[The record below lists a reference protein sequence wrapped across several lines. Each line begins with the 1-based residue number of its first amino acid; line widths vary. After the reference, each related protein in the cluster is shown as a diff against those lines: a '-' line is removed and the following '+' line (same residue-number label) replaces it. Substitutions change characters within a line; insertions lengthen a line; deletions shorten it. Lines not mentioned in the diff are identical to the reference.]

1 MALLITV
8 LGLLVVSTLG
18 CVLPTTP
25 ELLTVWATS
34 SKQLRATWNITQC
47 GLPTFTAYKC
57 SVQYFS
63 QWDNIA
69 RTTEVT
75 VGRPHHGSVSLD
87 DLIPFTLYRLRVKC
101 RKLLDN
107 TWSGYTPY
115 VQARTNATAPESAV
129 TVGTPVSPSINYRTG
144 RRNVTVTWEPLPS
157 IKHNGILLGYL
168 IRVTDLR
175 VPSGGFVLNATVNDT
190 TCTLEKLKLSG
201 YRIDITAYNTE
212 GRSPPATVEVQDIAR
227 VPDKPLDLTAEITQD
242 ENITLS
248 WQPPAEI
255 GGIEQYSVFWCE
267 LETDAN
273 CGGNETVL
281 SVPGTYT
288 TTTFIDSWL
297 PFHRYRFNVRALTSA
312 GQGPPSD
319 NTYKYSAEGVP
330 LSPPTNVTV
339 QAENATVVLVS
350 WQPIPLVNRRGLLTA
365 YYVYYS
371 TDSFQD
377 TKTTTVKVA
386 DDSRPAHSLLTDL
399 KPFTRYSVR
408 ISASTAM
415 GEGNK
420 TEPAFIMT
428 DQSAPGDAPASVIT
442 TNITTN
448 SFVISWSP
456 PIHPNGI
463 ILRYNV
469 KYGGKITAFAY
480 QTEARVVGGLKGGTN
495 YSVQVQACTGAV
507 ESPCGPFSP
516 VKYVKT
522 LKGTNVG
529 PNAVEH
535 GASSSVAVIA
545 GVTTAVVL
553 VVVLVIIAWG
563 AMSAP
568 KLRQLYRRVS
578 YVPKPQDFITEE
590 LPTTNGKSRHSLDQV
605 SLVCDNMAPEIV
617 DNVTEYRTCEL
628 GSRGPAGQSDVDTSD
643 VNIKEETCGLGSRDP
658 PSQSE
663 VDTSNVDIKKD
674 CTLESDEVDYLKV
687 VEVKD
692 RFQDLPIIYVRRSGL
707 TKREGD
713 S

>member
-47 GLPTFTAYKC
+47 GLPTFTAYIC

-115 VQARTNATAPESAV
+115 AQARTNATAPESAV

-281 SVPGTYT
+281 SVPGTHT
-288 TTTFIDSWL
+288 TTTLIDSWL

-319 NTYKYSAEGVP
+319 NTYKYTVEGVP
-330 LSPPTNVTV
+330 FSPPTNVTV
-339 QAENATVVLVS
+339 RVVNATVVLVS

-365 YYVYYS
+365 YNVYYT
-371 TDSFQD
+371 TDTFQD
-377 TKTTTVKVA
+377 TKKTTVKVA
-386 DDSRPAHSLLTDL
+386 DDSLPAHSLLTDL

-420 TEPAFIMT
+420 TEPAFNMT
-428 DQSAPGDAPASVIT
+428 DQS
-442 TNITTN
+442 
-448 SFVISWSP
+448 
-456 PIHPNGI
+456 
-463 ILRYNV
+463 
-469 KYGGKITAFAY
+469 
-480 QTEARVVGGLKGGTN
+480 
-495 YSVQVQACTGAV
+495 
-507 ESPCGPFSP
+507 
-516 VKYVKT
+516 
-522 LKGTNVG
+522 
-529 PNAVEH
+529 
-535 GASSSVAVIA
+535 ASSSVAVIA

-687 VEVKD
+687 VETVTFRK
-692 RFQDLPIIYVRRSGL
+692 
-707 TKREGD
+707 
-713 S
+713 